1 MRLDLAPGLAWPTAC
16 SGAAPPSKQIP
27 PHVIRPNLSCQIV
40 KAQQRAQFEKAFYEN
55 YPRKELVRQRGSQP
69 MLEDKRTP
77 QDEISA
83 LKSSA
88 QKGDAAAQTWLG
100 WKSSNGQGVPQN
112 WEEAL
117 NWHSKAAEQGV
128 LQRRTIWVQCAK
140 TCRDSYSSQRPSIAD
155 KFRGSLQVEL
165 PCRCSRL
172 YQGGKQSG

>member
-1 MRLDLAPGLAWPTAC
+1 VIVAFG
-16 SGAAPPSKQIP
+16 SGAGVGMSHSMFRRGAPEQADTTTRYST
-27 PHVIRPNLSCQIV
+27 NLSCQIV
-40 KAQQRAQFEKAFYEN
+40 KAQQRAQFEKDFYEN
-55 YPRKELVRQRGSQP
+55 YPRKESVRQRGSQP

-117 NWHSKAAEQGV
+117 NWHSKAAEQGGATAQNN
-128 LQRRTIWVQCAK
+128 LGAMCQN
-140 TCRDSYSSQRPSIAD
+140 
-155 KFRGSLQVEL
+155 L
-165 PCRCSRL
+165 P
-172 YQGGKQSG
+172 